1 MLWSVAAF
9 AAVYFSGVL
18 ILDLVQTAEYEK
30 AAMHF
35 LMAAYFAHLLA
46 RTVYLTVR
54 WGRIDRDMV
63 CKQNM

>member
-9 AAVYFSGVL
+9 AVVYFSGVL
-18 ILDLVQTAEYEK
+18 VLGHTQTAGYEK

-46 RTVYLTVR
+46 RTVYLTMR
-54 WGRIDRDMV
+54 WGRIDRNLV